1 MTYVIIDNVLGHILV
16 AVISLLGGSIAFSE
30 EVNDA
35 DNIDVAAS
43 LSSIAKS
50 KPTLLASSSGFLNQI
65 KQLIESRYGQ
75 SFLFKRGYEVKKGY
89 LAESRLIDDCKYDM
103 LTFRDIRQTLLGGS
117 LRLILTVN
125 SKLYGY
131 LLFDTSTDTTH
142 R

>member
-1 MTYVIIDNVLGHILV
+1 MTYVIIDNVLGHVLV

-89 LAESRLIDDCKYDM
+89 LAESRLIGDCKYDM

-125 SKLYGY
+125 SKLNGY
-131 LLFDTSTDTTH
+131 LLFDTSADTAH